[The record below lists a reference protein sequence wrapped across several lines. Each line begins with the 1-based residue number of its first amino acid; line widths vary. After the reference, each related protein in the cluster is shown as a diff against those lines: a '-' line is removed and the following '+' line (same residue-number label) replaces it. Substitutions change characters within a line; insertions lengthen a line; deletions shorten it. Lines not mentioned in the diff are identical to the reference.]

1 MSVWRLDTIHVYTI
15 SETPVG
21 VIAEEHDIIVGAE
34 QIAQTIYGDRNK
46 RRQVYHLAERGHLP
60 IFRLGQTLCVRRS
73 TLNRFI
79 ADQEQA
85 ALLSKRSA

>member
-1 MSVWRLDTIHVYTI
+1 MSVIDT
-15 SETPVG
+15 
-21 VIAEEHDIIVGAE
+21 EHDIIVGAE
-34 QIAQTIYGDRNK
+34 RIAQTIYGDGNK

-60 IFRLGQTLCVRRS
+60 VFRLGQTLCVRRS

-85 ALLSKRSA
+85 ALLPRRRA